1 MLRGSWT
8 LALSACAGLA
18 LACSGPLIRDI
29 PMLSPDDP
37 HFEIEHVSPVRSP
50 QFRRAVGNLLGPQ
63 IEAGNRVET
72 LVNGDQIF
80 PSMLAAIRGARRS
93 IDLESY
99 IYWKGEI
106 GEQFTQALE
115 ERARAGVATH
125 VVLDWFGSL
134 EIDSEYS
141 RRLKE
146 AGVELSLYHQLPWY
160 DPTRWK
166 ALATVEQ
173 RTHRK
178 ILVVDGKIGFT
189 GGAGIADIWSGNA
202 ESPDHWRD
210 TQFRVTGPVV
220 AQLQSAFVDNWL
232 ETGGDLLQGDAYF
245 PPLARTGTQRAQV
258 FKGSPQEATE
268 NVELMYRLAIA
279 SAVRSIDLSSAY
291 FVPDPGTVAALGRA
305 AARGVRIRVLVPGEH
320 LDVAIVAAASMAL
333 WGDLLRA
340 GVEIYR
346 YQPTMFHCKV
356 LVIDDAFASL
366 GSTNFD
372 NRSFRLNDEVN
383 LNVFDPAFAAQQT
396 RIFEQD
402 LRRSERFHYEDWKQR
417 PWYQQGFNWFARG
430 FRREL

>member
-1 MLRGSWT
+1 MGGART

-18 LACSGPLIRDI
+18 FACSGPLIRDI
-29 PMLSPDDP
+29 PMLRPGDR

-63 IEAGNRVET
+63 IEPGNRVET

-106 GEQFTQALE
+106 GEEFTRALC
-115 ERARAGVATH
+115 ERARAGVAIH

-141 RRLKE
+141 RRLEE
-146 AGVELSLYHQLPWY
+146 AGVELNLFHQLLWY

-166 ALATVEQ
+166 AVASVEE

-178 ILVVDGKIGFT
+178 ILVVDGRIGFT
-189 GGAGIADIWSGNA
+189 GGAGIADVWSGNA

-210 TQFRVTGPVV
+210 THFRVTGPVV

-232 ETGGDLLQGDAYF
+232 ETGGELLQGDDYF
-245 PPLARTGTQRAQV
+245 PPLTRAGTQRAQV

-268 NVELMYRLAIA
+268 NVELMIRLAIA
-279 SAVRSIDLSSAY
+279 SAERSIDLSSAY
-291 FVPDPGTVAALGRA
+291 FVPDPGTVAALRRA
-305 AARGVRIRVLVPGEH
+305 AERGVRIRILVPGEH
-320 LDVAIVAAASMAL
+320 IDVAIVEAASMAL

-356 LVIDDAFASL
+356 LVIDGAFSSL

-383 LNVFDPAFAAQQT
+383 LNVFDRAFAAQQT
-396 RIFEQD
+396 RIFERD
-402 LRRSERFHYEDWKQR
+402 LRRSQRFRYEDWKHLS
-417 PWYQQGFNWFARG
+417 WYQKGLDWFARG
-430 FRREL
+430 FRREM